1 LQGRGSNVLDMP
13 QTGLADLSSVRIEPG
28 RTEGSVKR
36 LQSIGMNGKGRA
48 RIARRFSLD
57 PRGQGLVE
65 FSISFPIVMFMILF
79 GVDFGRVFLGW
90 VTLTNAVR
98 EAANFAAIQPGTW
111 GTPGSPSGQA
121 EFARLINA
129 ETAEINCTLP
139 ATLPAPVFPN
149 GTSIGSPAVVSITC
163 QFSLITP
170 LIGNVVGN
178 PVNVSASA
186 SFPIRGGSIEG
197 TPVGETLPTFQATP
211 SAPVVTDTPPPT
223 GSGGPPPSPNPTP
236 TPAITPVPNCVVPD
250 LVQGSLK
257 TDGAAAIWI
266 AAGFSSQNLLF
277 SPFVPPHFDI
287 KDQSRA
293 AGTFVPCTSG
303 MTVYDRNQP

>member
-1 LQGRGSNVLDMP
+1 MP
-13 QTGLADLSSVRIEPG
+13 QTGLADLPSVRVEPA

-36 LQSIGMNGKGRA
+36 LQSVGINGKGRA
-48 RIARRFSLD
+48 RIGRRFSLD

-98 EAANFAAIQPGTW
+98 EAANFAAIQPDTW
-111 GTPGSPSGQA
+111 GTPGSLTGQA

-139 ATLPAPVFPN
+139 ATLPDPVFPN
-149 GTSIGSPAVVSITC
+149 GTDIGSPAVVSITC
-163 QFSLITP
+163 RFSLITP

-178 PVNVSASA
+178 PVSVSASA

-197 TPVGETLPTFQATP
+197 TPVGATLPTFVPTP
-211 SAPVVTDTPPPT
+211 SAPVVTDTPPPA
-223 GSGGPPPSPNPTP
+223 GSGGPPASTNPTA
-236 TPAITPVPNCVVPD
+236 TPAITPIPNCVVPD

-257 TDGAAAIWI
+257 TDGAVLVWI
-266 AAGFSSQNLLF
+266 AAGFGSQSLLF

>member
-1 LQGRGSNVLDMP
+1 M
-13 QTGLADLSSVRIEPG
+13 
-28 RTEGSVKR
+28 KR
-36 LQSIGMNGKGRA
+36 LQSVGINGKGRA
-48 RIARRFSLD
+48 RIGRRFSLD

-65 FSISFPIVMFMILF
+65 FSISFPVVMFMILF

-98 EAANFAAIQPGTW
+98 EAANFAAIQPDAW
-111 GTPGSPSGQA
+111 GTPGSPTGQA

-139 ATLPAPVFPN
+139 ATLPDPVFPN
-149 GTSIGSPAVVSITC
+149 GTDIGSPAVVSITC

-197 TPVGETLPTFQATP
+197 TPVGG
-211 SAPVVTDTPPPT
+211 D
-223 GSGGPPPSPNPTP
+223 
-236 TPAITPVPNCVVPD
+236 
-250 LVQGSLK
+250 
-257 TDGAAAIWI
+257 AAH
-266 AAGFSSQNLLF
+266 
-277 SPFVPPHFDI
+277 VPPHAVGA
-287 KDQSRA
+287 R
-293 AGTFVPCTSG
+293 
-303 MTVYDRNQP
+303 RH